1 MQNYGLAH
9 VWAQGDF
16 VTRGIVLA
24 LAIMSILSWTVILVK
39 GLNVVRLKR
48 LTKNAEQAFWHS
60 DDFADGIKK
69 LSSHSS
75 NAQDNP
81 FLALALSGQDAADH
95 HHQTQPHLHDRMD
108 VSDWITRCL
117 KDTMDEGVGRM
128 QAGLAVLASIGSTA
142 PFVGLFGTVWGIY
155 HALLTIGATGQTSI
169 DQVAGPVGESLIMTA
184 FGLFVAIPAVLG
196 YNALTRGNK
205 TIVTKLNRFAHGL
218 HAFFV
223 TGTKLASSK
232 RGDGLRLATQHAA
245 SAAML
250 ATAGSTSGS
259 KQPASRVS

>member
-16 VTRGIVLA
+16 VTRGI
-24 LAIMSILSWTVILVK
+24 AITLVVMSVLSWTVIVVK
-39 GLNVVRLKR
+39 GLNVLRLKR

-69 LSSHSS
+69 LGSHSS
-75 NAQDNP
+75 NTQDNP

-128 QAGLAVLASIGSTA
+128 QSGLAVLASIGSTA

-196 YNALTRGNK
+196 FNALTRSNK
-205 TIVTKLNRFAHGL
+205 AIVTKLNRFAHGL

-223 TGTKLASSK
+223 TGTKLSQTK
-232 RGDGLRLATQHAA
+232 RGDGLRLATQNALNAA
-245 SAAML
+245 AKSVAQP
-250 ATAGSTSGS
+250 TSR
-259 KQPASRVS
+259 AS

>member
-16 VTRGIVLA
+16 VTRGI
-24 LAIMSILSWTVILVK
+24 AITLVVMSVLSWTVIVVK
-39 GLNVVRLKR
+39 GLNVLRLKR

-69 LSSHSS
+69 LGSNSS
-75 NAQDNP
+75 NTQDNP

-128 QAGLAVLASIGSTA
+128 QSGLAVLASIGSTA

-196 YNALTRGNK
+196 FNALTRSNK
-205 TIVTKLNRFAHGL
+205 AIVTKLNRFAHGL

-223 TGTKLASSK
+223 TGTKLSQTK
-232 RGDGLRLATQHAA
+232 RGDGLRLATQNA
-245 SAAML
+245 L
-250 ATAGSTSGS
+250 NATAKSVA
-259 KQPASRVS
+259 QPTSRVS

>member
-1 MQNYGLAH
+1 MQNYGLSH
-9 VWAQGDF
+9 VWTQGDF
-16 VTRGIVLA
+16 VTRGILLA
-24 LAIMSILSWTVILVK
+24 LVIMSVMSWTVIVVK
-39 GLNVVRLKR
+39 TLNVLRLKR
-48 LTKNAEQAFWHS
+48 LTKNAERAFWHS
-60 DDFADGIKK
+60 DDFAEGIQK
-69 LSSHSS
+69 LGGESS

-81 FLALALSGQDAADH
+81 YLALALSGQDAADH

-128 QAGLAVLASIGSTA
+128 QAGLAVLASIGSTS

-196 YNALTRGNK
+196 YNALTRSNK
-205 TIVTKLNRFAHGL
+205 SIVTKLNRFAHGL
-218 HAFFV
+218 HAFFL
-223 TGTKLASSK
+223 TGTKLSQTK
-232 RGDGLRLATQHAA
+232 QRGDGIRLATQNAAHAGA
-245 SAAML
+245 KSA
-250 ATAGSTSGS
+250 T
-259 KQPASRVS
+259 QPASRAS

>member
-16 VTRGIVLA
+16 VTRGIALA
-24 LAIMSILSWTVILVK
+24 LAIMSVLSWTVILVK
-39 GLNVVRLKR
+39 GLNVLRLKR
-48 LTKNAEQAFWHS
+48 LTKNAETAFWHS

-69 LSSHSS
+69 LRSHSPS
-75 NAQDNP
+75 AQDNP

-196 YNALTRGNK
+196 YNALTRWNK
-205 TIVTKLNRFAHGL
+205 AIVTKLNRFAHGL

-232 RGDGLRLATQHAA
+232 RGDGLRLATQNAVNGAA
-245 SAAML
+245 SGSAS
-250 ATAGSTSGS
+250 GST
-259 KQPASRVS
+259 QPASRVS

>member
-16 VTRGIVLA
+16 VTRGIALA

-39 GLNVVRLKR
+39 GLNVLRLKR

-69 LSSHSS
+69 LSNHSA
-75 NAQDNP
+75 NVQDNP

-128 QAGLAVLASIGSTA
+128 QAGLALLPSLGSTP
-142 PFVGLFGTVWGIY
+142 PFVSLFGTGWGGYPAPLAIC
-155 HALLTIGATGQTSI
+155 ATGQDTL
-169 DQVAGPVGESLIMTA
+169 DQ
-184 FGLFVAIPAVLG
+184 
-196 YNALTRGNK
+196 
-205 TIVTKLNRFAHGL
+205 
-218 HAFFV
+218 
-223 TGTKLASSK
+223 
-232 RGDGLRLATQHAA
+232 
-245 SAAML
+245 
-250 ATAGSTSGS
+250 
-259 KQPASRVS
+259 

>member
-1 MQNYGLAH
+1 MQNYGIAH

-16 VTRGIVLA
+16 VTRGIALA
-24 LAIMSILSWTVILVK
+24 LVIMSVLSWTVIVVK
-39 GLNVVRLKR
+39 AWNVVRLKR

-60 DDFADGIKK
+60 DDFSDGIKK
-69 LSSHSS
+69 LGGQSSGP
-75 NAQDNP
+75 ADNP
-81 FLALALSGQDAADH
+81 FLALALACQEAADH

-117 KDTMDEGVGRM
+117 KDAMDEGVGRM
-128 QAGLAVLASIGSTA
+128 QSGLAILASIGSTS

-196 YNALTRGNK
+196 YNALTRANK
-205 TIVTKLNRFAHGL
+205 RIVTKLNCFAHGL

-223 TGTKLASSK
+223 TGAKLSSTKRSAHASS
-232 RGDGLRLATQHAA
+232 DNLRFATRP
-245 SAAML
+245 S
-250 ATAGSTSGS
+250 
-259 KQPASRVS
+259 

>member
-1 MQNYGLAH
+1 MQSYGLAH

-16 VTRGIVLA
+16 VTRGIALV
-24 LAIMSILSWTVILVK
+24 LAIMSVLSWTVIVVK
-39 GLNVVRLKR
+39 GLNVLRLKR
-48 LTKNAEQAFWHS
+48 LTKNADQAFWHS

-69 LSSHSS
+69 LSNHS
-75 NAQDNP
+75 AKTQDNP

-196 YNALTRGNK
+196 YNALTRWNK
-205 TIVTKLNRFAHGL
+205 SIVTKLNRFAHGL

-223 TGTKLASSK
+223 TGTKLSSSK
-232 RGDGLRLATQHAA
+232 RGDGLRLATQQIA
-245 SAAML
+245 SAPA
-250 ATAGSTSGS
+250 AV
-259 KQPASRVS
+259 KPASRAS

>member
-16 VTRGIVLA
+16 VTRGIALA
-24 LAIMSILSWTVILVK
+24 LAIMSVLSWTVIVVK
-39 GLNVVRLKR
+39 GLNVLRLGR
-48 LTKNAEQAFWHS
+48 LTKNAETAFWHS
-60 DDFADGIKK
+60 DDLDDGIKK
-69 LSSHSS
+69 LG
-75 NAQDNP
+75 NAAATPQNNP
-81 FLALALSGQDAADH
+81 FLALALSGQDAAAH

-117 KDTMDEGVGRM
+117 KDTMDDSIGRM

-196 YNALTRGNK
+196 YNGLTRSNK
-205 TIVTKLNRFAHGL
+205 AIVTKLNRFAHGL

-223 TGTKLASSK
+223 TGTKLASSGK
-232 RGDGLRLATQHAA
+232 RGEGLRLATQNAVNAA
-245 SAAML
+245 GQSA
-250 ATAGSTSGS
+250 SH
-259 KQPASRVS
+259 VN

>member
-1 MQNYGLAH
+1 MQNYGIAH

-16 VTRGIVLA
+16 VTRGIALA
-24 LAIMSILSWTVILVK
+24 LVIMSVLSWTVIVVK
-39 GLNVVRLKR
+39 AWNVVRLKR

-60 DDFADGIKK
+60 DDFNDGIQK
-69 LSSHSS
+69 LGAQSSS
-75 NAQDNP
+75 AADNP
-81 FLALALSGQDAADH
+81 FLALALAGQEAADH

-117 KDTMDEGVGRM
+117 KDVMDESVGRM
-128 QAGLAVLASIGSTA
+128 QAGLAVLASIGSTS

-196 YNALTRGNK
+196 YNALTRANK
-205 TIVTKLNRFAHGL
+205 SIVTKLNRFAHGL

-223 TGTKLASSK
+223 TGSKLSSTKRATTGQSDS
-232 RGDGLRLATQHAA
+232 LRLATRA
-245 SAAML
+245 S
-250 ATAGSTSGS
+250 
-259 KQPASRVS
+259 

>member
-16 VTRGIVLA
+16 VTRGIALA
-24 LAIMSILSWTVILVK
+24 LAIMSILSWTVILGK
-39 GLNVVRLKR
+39 GLHVVRMKR
-48 LTKNAEQAFWHS
+48 LTKSAEQAFWHS

-128 QAGLAVLASIGSTA
+128 QAGLAVLPSLGPTGPFACFFA
-142 PFVGLFGTVWGIY
+142 PVWGVY
-155 HALLTIGATGQTSI
+155 LSVFATC
-169 DQVAGPVGESLIMTA
+169 P
-184 FGLFVAIPAVLG
+184 
-196 YNALTRGNK
+196 
-205 TIVTKLNRFAHGL
+205 
-218 HAFFV
+218 
-223 TGTKLASSK
+223 
-232 RGDGLRLATQHAA
+232 
-245 SAAML
+245 
-250 ATAGSTSGS
+250 
-259 KQPASRVS
+259 